1 MIEHVV
7 AFNDVRVVDVA
18 EDLDL
23 AADLV
28 ANGVFVVAV
37 DDFESVEA
45 AGWTVDDFVDGSAAA
60 ASDSVDSVEL
70 GEAELSSS

>member
-1 MIEHVV
+1 MIEHIV

-28 ANGVFVVAV
+28 ANGVFVIAV
-37 DDFESVEA
+37 DDFESVYA
-45 AGWTVDDFVDGSAAA
+45 AGWTVDDFVDGSAASS
-60 ASDSVDSVEL
+60 SDSVDLVEL

>member
-1 MIEHVV
+1 MIEHIV

-28 ANGVFVVAV
+28 ANCVFVVAV
-37 DDFESVEA
+37 YDFESVDA
-45 AGWTVDDFVDGSAAA
+45 AGWAVDDFVDGSSASS
-60 ASDSVDSVEL
+60 SDSVDLVEL